1 MSDLTTWRVSLLN
14 SQGRT
19 SGPMFAARTT
29 EWAPTLTAQCAGDH
43 APPGEDCTCGIYATD
58 TLAAL
63 APVVEGASGLLRA
76 CTSHRG
82 QPDDYPHIVALAG
95 ATPVKIDPQTAVV
108 VLEGELH
115 DATPCSDAPPF
126 ELVPVT
132 ESMLAPLS
140 QRLARSMLGSRRG
153 PDPVVFWAQEDGTE
167 PAGTWRGS
175 RFTARA
181 VHAVKPGPWLADL
194 VAPLPL
200 ISHPT
205 PKALTAAPA
214 PERTV

>member
-1 MSDLTTWRVSLLN
+1 MSDLTAWRVSLVN

-29 EWAPTLTAQCAGDH
+29 DWTPTLTAECASDH
-43 APPGEDCTCGIYATD
+43 AAPGEGCTCGIYATD

-63 APVVEGASGLLRA
+63 APVVKGASGLLHA
-76 CTSHRG
+76 CTSHG
-82 QPDDYPHIVALAG
+82 GEPDDYPHIVALAG
-95 ATPVKIDPQTAVV
+95 AVPVKIDPQTAVV

-115 DATPCSDAPPF
+115 DAVPCADAPPF

-132 ESMLAPLS
+132 ESMLLPRA
-140 QRLARSMLGSRRG
+140 QRLGRFMLGNR
-153 PDPVVFWAQEDGTE
+153 PDPVVFWGQEDGTE

-205 PKALTAAPA
+205 PRALTAAPA
-214 PERTV
+214 PERTP